1 MNSFKKYLTIAA
13 FSLLVLGLPAIA
25 SAQYR
30 DRDDDY
36 NNRGGYGNGGYG
48 NGGYGNGGYGNNN
61 YYGNIRNTVV
71 SLKQRAD
78 SFENLTDRNRNRNN
92 GGGWGNWGGGYSNDS
107 LEDLADRF
115 AKAADRL
122 EDKYGRGRNLD
133 NSADEARRVIDLG
146 SQIDRMM
153 YRSRSDYAV
162 QNVWNEITNDL
173 QIISNTYGF
182 NYYGSRNN
190 RNNQNNRN
198 NRRNGSWR
206 DRLPINL
213 PF

>member
-36 NNRGGYGNGGYG
+36 NNRGGYGNGR
-48 NGGYGNGGYGNNN
+48 YGNGGYGNNN

-78 SFENLTDRNRNRNN
+78 SFENLMDRNRNRNS
-92 GGGWGNWGGGYSNDS
+92 GGWGSWGGGNNNS

-122 EDKYGRGRNLD
+122 EDKYGRGRNLN
-133 NSADEARRVIDLG
+133 NSADEARRVIDIG
-146 SQIDRMM
+146 SQIDQMM
-153 YRSRSDYAV
+153 YRSRSDYAA
-162 QNVWNEITNDL
+162 QNVWNQISNDL
-173 QIISNTYGF
+173 QIISNTYGY
-182 NYYGSRNN
+182 NYYGNRNN

-206 DRLPINL
+206 DKLPINL